1 MKNWIII
8 CFVLCGLQ
16 GLKSQETFPVNGVND
31 PRQALHAF
39 TNATVYVSA
48 DVRMEKATLLV
59 QDGKVVSVATS
70 GKVPNHAIEHGCSGK
85 TIYPSFIDIYS
96 GLNVEKKTNKK
107 GTTSVSSLAANWN
120 PAIHPE
126 YNYEPIVPINKKG
139 SKIG

>member
-8 CFVLCGLQ
+8 SFVLCSLQ

-39 TNATVYVSA
+39 TNAIVYVSA

-70 GKVPNHAIEHGCSGK
+70 GKVPNNAIEHDCSGK

-96 GLNVEKKTNKK
+96 GLNVEKKTQKK
-107 GTTSVSSLAANWN
+107 GKTQAAR
-120 PAIHPE
+120 ISR
-126 YNYEPIVPINKKG
+126 G
-139 SKIG
+139 STRKTCQ